1 MSEVANITLDLSGL
15 PCPAP
20 LLGAKKLVDDLQP
33 GQTLRLIS
41 DCPGTAD
48 DVFSWAKVTGNVVLG
63 TQKLADGKSA
73 YLIQRAGGAN
83 ATPIAQVTL
92 DIRGASCP
100 GPIVQA
106 KKLLDGM
113 QAGEVLQLVSDCHG
127 IADDIRSWAQA
138 GAAELLF
145 SHESGRGVHEFYL
158 RRK

>member
-1 MSEVANITLDLSGL
+1 MSEIATITLDVCGL

-20 LLGAKKLVDDLQP
+20 LLGAKKLIDDLQP

-41 DCPGTAD
+41 DCPGTSD
-48 DVFSWAKVTGNVVLG
+48 DLFSWAKVTGNVVLG
-63 TQKLADGKSA
+63 SEKQTDGKTA
-73 YLIQRAGGAN
+73 YLIQRAGGAS
-83 ATPIAQVTL
+83 ATQIAHVTL
-92 DIRGASCP
+92 DMRGVSCP

-113 QAGEVLQLVSDCHG
+113 KAGEVLQLVSDCPG
-127 IADDIRSWAQA
+127 SADDIIAWAKA
-138 GAAELLF
+138 GAAELLS

>member
-1 MSEVANITLDLSGL
+1 MPEPATVTLDVSGL

-20 LLGAKKLVDDLQP
+20 LLGAKKLIDDLQP

-48 DVFSWAKVTGNVVLG
+48 DLHSWAKVTGNVVLG
-63 TQKLADGKSA
+63 SEKLEGGKSA
-73 YLIQRAGGAN
+73 YLIRRAGGAS
-83 ATPIAQVTL
+83 ATLVAHVTL
-92 DIRGASCP
+92 DMRGVSCP

-113 QAGEVLQLVSDCHG
+113 QAGEVLQLVSDCPG
-127 IADDIRSWAQA
+127 ASDDIASWAKA
-138 GAAELLF
+138 GAAELLS

-158 RRK
+158 RRR

>member
-1 MSEVANITLDLSGL
+1 MTEVATVTLDVCGL

-20 LLGAKKLVDDLQP
+20 LLGAKKLIDDLQP

-48 DVFSWAKVTGNVVLG
+48 DLFSWAKVTGNVVLG
-63 TQKLADGKSA
+63 SEKLADRKTA
-73 YLIQRAGGAN
+73 YLIQRAGGAS

-92 DIRGASCP
+92 DMRGVSCP
-100 GPIVQA
+100 GPIVEA

-113 QAGEVLQLVSDCHG
+113 KAGEVLQLVSDCPG
-127 IADDIRSWAQA
+127 ATDDVASWAKA
-138 GAAELLF
+138 GAAELVF
-145 SHESGRGVHEFYL
+145 SHESGRGINEFYL